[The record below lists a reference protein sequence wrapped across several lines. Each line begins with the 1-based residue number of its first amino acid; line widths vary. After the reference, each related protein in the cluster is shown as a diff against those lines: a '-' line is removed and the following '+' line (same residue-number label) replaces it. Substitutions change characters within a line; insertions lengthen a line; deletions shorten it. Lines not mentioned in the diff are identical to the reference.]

1 MRRAAA
7 GVATV
12 GATAVVVLSGA
23 PAHAAP
29 SSCPDGVAV
38 VVDPG
43 PLGGAPGTGCVAG
56 AGGLTAAEVVQRAG
70 FEVEYAAGQ
79 PFVCRVDGAP
89 GPQQESCSRT
99 PPADAYW
106 GLFWSAGAGEAWSY
120 STLGAAALEV
130 PDGGAVGLRFQ
141 DGGERDEPRVD
152 TAGSRPSDAED
163 AGTAAGTAAEPAG
176 GSTPALTLVAGG
188 AVVVLVAAAAAV
200 AWRRRG

>member
-12 GATAVVVLSGA
+12 GATVVVLSGA
-23 PAHAAP
+23 SAHAAP
-29 SSCPDGVAV
+29 SSCPEGVAV

-56 AGGLTAAEVVQRAG
+56 ARGLTAAEVVQRAG

-79 PFVCRVDGAP
+79 PFICRVDGAP
-89 GPQQESCSRT
+89 GPEQESCSRT

-106 GLFWSAGAGEAWSY
+106 GLFWSAGAGDAWSY

-141 DGGERDEPRVD
+141 DGGRREEPG
-152 TAGSRPSDAED
+152 TGAAGGSRSPDAED
-163 AGTAAGTAAEPAG
+163 AGTAAGPEG
-176 GSTPALTLVAGG
+176 DSTSALTLVAGG
-188 AVVVLVAAAAAV
+188 TVLVLVGAAAAV